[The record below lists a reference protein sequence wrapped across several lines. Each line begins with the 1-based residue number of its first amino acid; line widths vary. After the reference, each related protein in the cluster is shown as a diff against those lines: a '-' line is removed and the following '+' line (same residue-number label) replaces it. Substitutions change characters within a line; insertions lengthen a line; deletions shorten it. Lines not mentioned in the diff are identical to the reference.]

1 LKNSTKQS
9 RKRRNP
15 KDNSTQNSK
24 KKKIN
29 LSVVILSVHAMNLKF
44 GLPKFKGQGSTE
56 YLVLLA
62 VVLIIALVS
71 LALLSFF
78 PGTSLDAKAAQSK
91 AYWSSASPIA
101 IVDWGARARS
111 SDGNTLPYLRIK
123 NTGVYPI
130 RITGIIGAD
139 GGKATNFYTY
149 SVNPA
154 ICPGPEGPYWF
165 PNISDYYYLAPG
177 EEKYFAATYSA
188 LGGIPCTY
196 EIVFVKSSS
205 GGYSKSYVGGA
216 TSVCENSTTNP
227 GIVEFKTFGFE
238 YIEYVEGKEITKKQ
252 IGSAPL
258 MIKCLPPA

>member
-1 LKNSTKQS
+1 M
-9 RKRRNP
+9 
-15 KDNSTQNSK
+15 
-24 KKKIN
+24 
-29 LSVVILSVHAMNLKF
+29 VLKF

-78 PGTSLDAKAAQSK
+78 PGTSLDAKLTQSK
-91 AYWSSASPIA
+91 MYWSSASPIA

-111 SDGNTLPYLRIK
+111 SDGITRPYLRIK

-139 GGKATNFYTY
+139 GGKATIFYTNL
-149 SVNPA
+149 VNPA
-154 ICPGPEGPYWF
+154 ICPGSTGPYWN

-177 EEKYFAATYSA
+177 EEKYFAWMGPP
-188 LGGIPCTY
+188 LGGIPCDY
-196 EIVFVKSSS
+196 IVYFVKSSS
-205 GGYSKSYVGGA
+205 GGMIVGGA
-216 TSVCENSTTNP
+216 SSVCENSYTNP

-238 YIEYVEGKEITKKQ
+238 YIEYVEGKEIVKKQ

-258 MIKCLPPA
+258 MIKCLPAYP